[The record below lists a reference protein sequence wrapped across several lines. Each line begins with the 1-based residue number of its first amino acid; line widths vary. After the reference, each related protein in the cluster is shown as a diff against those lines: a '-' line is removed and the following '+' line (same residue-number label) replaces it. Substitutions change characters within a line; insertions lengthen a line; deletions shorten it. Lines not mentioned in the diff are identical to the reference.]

1 MSGSVSG
8 GRTWWTRVVLGVVAF
23 AVIESVVLLIHGEAD
38 ELRLA
43 LVVALVV
50 CAAALLVDCT
60 PVHPAVWAEHAEAE
74 GGLGRLDPR
83 TGSHLRILESHLS
96 AREVDTALRHR
107 LRELTDQTLR
117 ARHDLELDDPRAAAL
132 LGPELARVLAEP
144 PYRLDADGIERC
156 VRRIEEL

>member
-1 MSGSVSG
+1 VA
-8 GRTWWTRVVLGVVAF
+8 LGVLAF
-23 AVIESVVLLIHGEAD
+23 AVIETVVLLIHGQAD

-50 CAAALLVDCT
+50 CAAALLVDAT
-60 PVHPAVWAEHAEAE
+60 PVQPALWADHAEPE
-74 GGLGRLDPR
+74 GGLGRLDPQ

-96 AREVDTALRHR
+96 SREVDTALRQR

-117 ARHDLELDDPRAAAL
+117 ARHDLGLDDPRAAEL
-132 LGPELARVLAEP
+132 LGPELARVLDGP
-144 PYRLDADGIERC
+144 PYRLDPDEIERC